1 MNNTSIYQEVW
12 SEEGE
17 EEGVACVP
25 GGLAVEGN
33 ARAEVVL
40 SEETSTEEDNGEERR

>member
-17 EEGVACVP
+17 EGVACVP
-25 GGLAVEGN
+25 GGLAAEGN
-33 ARAEVVL
+33 AQVEVAL
-40 SEETSTEEDNGEERR
+40 SEETSTGENNCNETSL